1 VWRAG
6 LLAVLV
12 LMVGAPALACTICH
26 SPTSMGVRHQVFEHD
41 FLSNAAAL
49 AAPIPILLAAVFAL
63 AREPR
68 KNAKGTGHGR

>member
-1 VWRAG
+1 
-6 LLAVLV
+6 
-12 LMVGAPALACTICH
+12 
-26 SPTSMGVRHQVFEHD
+26 MGVRHQVFEHD

-68 KNAKGTGHGR
+68 KNAKGTGYGR